1 MMDNCLNSFNSRS
14 TLAVGGQ
21 AYEVFRLEALERAGV
36 GEVSRLLFS
45 IKILLE
51 NMLRHENGRAVQKG
65 DIEALARWNPAGNP
79 EKEIA
84 FTPARVLMQDL
95 TGVPALVDLA
105 AMRDAIHRMGG
116 DPKLINPLQP
126 TDLVIDHS
134 VQIDRFGVADALR
147 YNAQRAFE
155 RNRERF
161 AFLRWG
167 QHAFDNY
174 RVVPPDTGIVHQ
186 VNLEYLA
193 KVVCT
198 AQQDGAILAFPD
210 TLVGL
215 DSHTT
220 MINGLGVV
228 GWGWGASK
236 PRGRCWASRSPFSSP
251 MW

>member
-1 MMDNCLNSFNSRS
+1 MVDQYLNSFNSRS
-14 TLAVGGQ
+14 PLSVEGQTLQ
-21 AYEVFRLEALERAGV
+21 MFRLDALEKAGV
-36 GEVSRLLFS
+36 GAVSRLPFS

-51 NMLRHENGRAVQKG
+51 NMLRLENGRSVQKG

-79 EKEIA
+79 DQEIA

-105 AMRDAIHRMGG
+105 AMRDAIQRMGG
-116 DPKLINPLQP
+116 DPQQINPLQP

-134 VQIDRFGVADALR
+134 VQIDRFGVPDALR
-147 YNAQRAFE
+147 YNAERTFE

-167 QHAFDNY
+167 QGGLQNC

-193 KVVCT
+193 KFVFT
-198 AQQDGAILAFPD
+198 AE
-210 TLVGL
+210 
-215 DSHTT
+215 
-220 MINGLGVV
+220 
-228 GWGWGASK
+228 
-236 PRGRCWASRSPFSSP
+236 
-251 MW
+251 